1 MRRGALTRGTLVSKE
16 RARHGQRRRQTAE
29 CRPKREARAR
39 RLGDT
44 VDSEDGDSGT
54 VPKVSDKE
62 RLTQHQQGNDMIWTG
77 WLGGVR
83 PEDRQRGHKSGEE
96 ALSGKQTL
104 RR

>member
-1 MRRGALTRGTLVSKE
+1 MRRGAWTRGTLVSKE

-77 WLGGVR
+77 WLGECDQKTDNEGTNQGR
-83 PEDRQRGHKSGEE
+83 KHYRASKH
-96 ALSGKQTL
+96 
-104 RR
+104 